1 MRWRPARHAVG
12 RAGAAWQDAADAGEG
27 EGRSG
32 SVEATVT
39 IEQRR
44 AGAPGNPQSLEDFQR
59 LLCPLL
65 QHFVVTEQPPPAA

>member
-1 MRWRPARHAVG
+1 M
-12 RAGAAWQDAADAGEG
+12 
-27 EGRSG
+27 
-32 SVEATVT
+32 EATVT

-44 AGAPGNPQSLEDFQR
+44 AAPGNPQSLEDFQR